1 MTSMENCTN
10 IIVSTQS
17 RITTWKWHSPMISI
31 AQIAMSVCLSKSPD
45 HSVTTNWDFTDALF
59 VTRNKEEKKM
69 STYTERLPYTGSP
82 EYDKHFWNAMRGHD
96 SSFDELSKGYSTGTG
111 LYAMPNSSDNK
122 YMTSLEKESLFRNI
136 GTVIKAYGSG
146 YRVFA
151 KDSNDIAQWVAENEA
166 IPIYDGIEDFTIN
179 TVDSWKLAA
188 LVKMDEAFIHDASFN
203 IENYLIKRFAKNF
216 GRAED
221 NAFINGNGTEMPTG
235 ILNATGGAEVAV
247 TIGQITYDDVI
258 SLYFSVK
265 PEYRKNA
272 VWLMNDVT
280 ALALRTLKDDAGNY
294 LWRDSDDTILGK
306 KVIMTEF
313 MPDAESGSKPIAFGD
328 FSYYWVIGRRPIGV
342 RTLTEKFAALDQL
355 GYLAYEFLDGK
366 LIRPEAVKV
375 IQISEVIG

>member
-1 MTSMENCTN
+1 
-10 IIVSTQS
+10 
-17 RITTWKWHSPMISI
+17 
-31 AQIAMSVCLSKSPD
+31 
-45 HSVTTNWDFTDALF
+45 
-59 VTRNKEEKKM
+59 M
-69 STYTERLPYTGSP
+69 STYTERLLFTGSP
-82 EYDKHFWNAMRGHD
+82 EYDKHFWNAMRGHEG
-96 SSFDELSKGYSTGTG
+96 SFDELSKGRSTGTG
-111 LYAMPNSSDNK
+111 LYALPNSSDNK
-122 YMTSLEKESLFRNI
+122 YMAALEIESLFRGI

-146 YRVFA
+146 YRILA
-151 KDSNDIAQWVAENEA
+151 KDSSDIAEWVAENDA

-179 TVDSWKLAA
+179 AVDSWKLAA
-188 LVKMDEAFIHDASFN
+188 LVKMDEAFIHDASFD

-221 NAFINGNGTEMPTG
+221 NAFINGNGNEMPTG
-235 ILNATGGAEVAV
+235 ILNATGGAEVAA
-247 TIGQITYDDVI
+247 TIDDISYDDVI

-272 VWLMNDVT
+272 VWLMNDKT

-306 KVIMTEF
+306 KVIMSEF
-313 MPDAESGSKPIAFGD
+313 MPDADSGSKPIALGD

-342 RTLTEKFAALDQL
+342 RTLSEKFAALNQL

-375 IQISEVIG
+375 IQMKAAAPAA